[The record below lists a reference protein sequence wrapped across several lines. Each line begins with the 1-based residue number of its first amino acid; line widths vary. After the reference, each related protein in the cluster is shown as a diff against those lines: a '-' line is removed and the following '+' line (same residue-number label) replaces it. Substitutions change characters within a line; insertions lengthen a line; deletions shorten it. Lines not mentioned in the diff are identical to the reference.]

1 MSTQPPEP
9 PNENTGDEP
18 IDRIDELEERLA
30 GIEEVLRL
38 NAIEDRVSDLEED
51 ANEDGDADNST
62 HEGEGQK
69 ALRLALAAFLN
80 NENMA
85 KAASELVTTL
95 GSTIKEW
102 SGLKTKELQNQK
114 AITLG
119 TYFGGLGFSAFLL
132 DHPERA
138 VVARQDHQRTR
149 CRPSGLPYR
158 LLVWPRQ
165 TKGLV
170 LDLGS
175 RRLRSLLH
183 GQRSRGWAGRGSDL
197 DDHGQRRA

>member
-1 MSTQPPEP
+1 MAAYCKGPKGSDMSTQPPEP

-38 NAIEDRVSDLEED
+38 NAIEDRVRDLEED
-51 ANEDGDADNST
+51 ANEEGNADNST

-102 SGLKTKELQNQK
+102 SGLKTRELQNQK
-114 AITLG
+114 AISLG
-119 TYFGGLGFSAFLL
+119 TYFGGLGFSSFLL
-132 DHPERA
+132 IILTALLWHDKITKELA
-138 VVARQDHQRTR
+138 A
-149 CRPSGLPYR
+149 GL
-158 LLVWPRQ
+158 
-165 TKGLV
+165 
-170 LDLGS
+170 LGS
-175 RRLRSLLH
+175 LI
-183 GQRSRGWAGRGSDL
+183 GYWYGRDRPKG
-197 DDHGQRRA
+197 

>member
-9 PNENTGDEP
+9 PNENCRDVP

-30 GIEEVLRL
+30 GIEEALRL

-51 ANEDGDADNST
+51 ANDDDAGNST

-69 ALRLALAAFLN
+69 ALRIAFAEFLS

-95 GSTIKEW
+95 GGAITEW
-102 SGLKTKELQNQK
+102 SGLKTKELQDQK
-114 AITLG
+114 KITLG

-132 DHPERA
+132 VMLSALLWHDKITKELA
-138 VVARQDHQRTR
+138 A
-149 CRPSGLPYR
+149 GL
-158 LLVWPRQ
+158 
-165 TKGLV
+165 
-170 LDLGS
+170 LGS
-175 RRLRSLLH
+175 LI
-183 GQRSRGWAGRGSDL
+183 GYWYGRDRPKG
-197 DDHGQRRA
+197 

>member
-1 MSTQPPEP
+1 MTTQPPEP

-18 IDRIDELEERLA
+18 IGRIDELDDRLA
-30 GIEEVLRL
+30 SIEEVLRL
-38 NAIEDRVSDLEED
+38 NAIEDRVNDLEED
-51 ANEDGDADNST
+51 VNHEGDDDDST

-102 SGLKTKELQNQK
+102 SGLKTKEVQNQK

-119 TYFGGLGFSAFLL
+119 TYLGGLGFSAFVLVILTALL
-132 DHPERA
+132 WHDKITKELAAGLFGSLIGYWYGR
-138 VVARQDHQRTR
+138 D
-149 CRPSGLPYR
+149 RP
-158 LLVWPRQ
+158 
-165 TKGLV
+165 KG
-170 LDLGS
+170 
-175 RRLRSLLH
+175 
-183 GQRSRGWAGRGSDL
+183 
-197 DDHGQRRA
+197 